1 MSRLTS
7 FLVAGGIFGVSVAL
21 AALLISLA
29 PEPTRTEQPPQ
40 IPFVQTGLVIAG
52 SGPIPVFG
60 SGTVRPSA
68 QVEIVPQ
75 VGGQDYLGGSRFP
88 EWRADCGGTDALSH

>member
-7 FLVAGGIFGVSVAL
+7 FLVAGGILGVSVAL

-29 PEPTRTEQPPQ
+29 PQPTRTEQPPQ
-40 IPFVQTGLVIAG
+40 VPFVQTGLVTAG

-68 QVEIVPQ
+68 EI
-75 VGGQDYLGGSRFP
+75 
-88 EWRADCGGTDALSH
+88 